1 VSDLAIMS
9 ITLGGFLAALNISL
23 FLWQKTDHAKS
34 SLELKQFQME
44 NTRMI
49 QQLSKS
55 TEQLHR
61 SMEQMEKESRI
72 RHEENMT
79 YFQGIMQSIARII
92 RKQEEDEGRS
102 S

>member
-1 VSDLAIMS
+1 VNDLVILGIAMS
-9 ITLGGFLAALNISL
+9 GTVLLTGLVL
-23 FLWQKTDHAKS
+23 FLITERQADKRA
-34 SLELKQFQME
+34 LELKQFQME

-55 TEQLHR
+55 
-61 SMEQMEKESRI
+61 MVQMEKESRI

-92 RKQEEDEGRS
+92 RKQEEDEGPQ
-102 S
+102 